1 MSARPSLVSAES
13 TTVTELTG
21 KVSLKNAGEE
31 IAWDDIKKVAQE
43 LNKERMGRR
52 FWKRVSAA
60 CAFAIVV
67 VFALTLTAVIAGF
80 ELTRETNNNKKP
92 HTETVVLETTNGDPI
107 STSITE
113 YSYDETY
120 LCGVLQSDL
129 DAPYPEKIGI
139 DYDDDDGNVHELR
152 MKVGMV
158 ERTVADG
165 SDPTA
170 TVAAI
175 YSTDGSAAIVLDESG
190 DVYIHRGDAHFATE
204 HVCDAGANRRLQE
217 DLYDDYPWDS
227 LYPQGDAVYK
237 PTMRISSLRPLQPSA
252 KHLIHHDDDVLSPY
266 GTALEGFPSWQVE
279 PEH

>member
-21 KVSLKNAGEE
+21 KVSLKNDGEE

-52 FWKRVSAA
+52 FWMRVSAA
-60 CAFAIVV
+60 SGFAIVV

-80 ELTRETNNNKKP
+80 ELTRETKNNKKP

-217 DLYDDYPWDS
+217 ARRP
-227 LYPQGDAVYK
+227 PHVAIAFR
-237 PTMRISSLRPLQPSA
+237 RIYSGP
-252 KHLIHHDDDVLSPY
+252 LSPREQAELLARVR
-266 GTALEGFPSWQVE
+266 ALDDAAYIR
-279 PEH
+279 

>member
-1 MSARPSLVSAES
+1 MSRPSIVSLES
-13 TTVTELTG
+13 TIVTELTG
-21 KVSLKNAGEE
+21 KASLKNGGKE
-31 IAWDDIKKVAQE
+31 IATWDDIKKVAQE

-92 HTETVVLETTNGDPI
+92 HTETVVLETTNGEPI

-113 YSYDETY
+113 YSYDESY
-120 LCGVLQSDL
+120 LCALLQSDR
-129 DAPYPEKIGI
+129 DAPFPTKIGF
-139 DYDDDDGNVHELR
+139 DYDDDDGNVHELI

-158 ERTVADG
+158 ERTATDG

-175 YSTDGSAAIVLDESG
+175 YSLDGSAAIVLDESG
-190 DVYIHRGDAHFATE
+190 DVYVHRGDAHFATE
-204 HVCDAGANRRLQE
+204 HVCDAVENRRLQE
-217 DLYDDYPWDS
+217 DRRRLPSVGGSW
-227 LYPQGDAVYK
+227 
-237 PTMRISSLRPLQPSA
+237 RISWDWP
-252 KHLIHHDDDVLSPY
+252 
-266 GTALEGFPSWQVE
+266 W
-279 PEH
+279 

>member
-21 KVSLKNAGEE
+21 KVSLKNGGEE

-52 FWKRVSAA
+52 FWMRVSAA
-60 CAFAIVV
+60 SGFAIVV

-80 ELTRETNNNKKP
+80 ELTRETKNNKKP

-217 DLYDDYPWDS
+217 ARRRLKKAPRVANALDHIPIMENEFDKAALDRR
-227 LYPQGDAVYK
+227 LARARGKV
-237 PTMRISSLRPLQPSA
+237 RIVLRA
-252 KHLIHHDDDVLSPY
+252 RTFH
-266 GTALEGFPSWQVE
+266 GGRTAN
-279 PEH
+279 